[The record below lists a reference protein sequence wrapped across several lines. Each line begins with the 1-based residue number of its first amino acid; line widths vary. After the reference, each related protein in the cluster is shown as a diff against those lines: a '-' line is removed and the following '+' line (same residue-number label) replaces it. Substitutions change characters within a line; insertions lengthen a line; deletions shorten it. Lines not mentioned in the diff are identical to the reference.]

1 MINAKKIEKLARFF
15 ATNPFQ
21 IYGLFARNRIG
32 IRGTAFRKKFSSIDA
47 VVSNHFMTYSDETHP
62 CRDSLKMAL
71 DLLGGRAARILET
84 GSSAW
89 GANSSLLFDS
99 YVNSF
104 GGEFHSCDIRL
115 NPIIN
120 LVGIC
125 TQNSYFYC
133 DDSVR
138 FLKKIQKNAS
148 LIYLDS
154 WDVNWLDPLPSAL
167 HGLNEFMTIYPYI
180 SPGTLLLI
188 DDTPKDAYAMSKVH
202 PNNLVL
208 FEKFQ
213 RSYGFAPGKG
223 ALVLNYL
230 KQFSI
235 GKLIHHD
242 YQLLWRM

>member
-1 MINAKKIEKLARFF
+1 MINARKIEKLARFF
-15 ATNPFQ
+15 TTDPFK
-21 IYGLFARNRIG
+21 IYELLMRKRIG
-32 IRGTAFRKKFSSIDA
+32 IRGTAFRKKFSSADA
-47 VVSNHFMTYSDETHP
+47 LIENHFLAYSDETHP
-62 CRDSLKMAL
+62 CRDSLKMTL
-71 DLLGGRAARILET
+71 DLLGGRAARIIET

-89 GANSSLLFDS
+89 GVNSSLLFDS

-120 LVGIC
+120 LVVNC

-154 WDVNWLDPLPSAL
+154 WDVDWLDPLPSAI

-188 DDTPKDAYAMSKVH
+188 DDTPKDADAMSKVH

-213 RSYGFAPGKG
+213 RSFGFAPGKG